1 MKELR
6 KRGSERHCKK
16 GGTDRKE
23 GRRKRAK
30 QAARERGGM
39 REKEGDAL
47 SRRRKPF
54 EGK

>member
-30 QAARERGGM
+30 QAARERGGQ
-39 REKEGDAL
+39 RDERKRRGCAL
-47 SRRRKPF
+47 SEKKTF
-54 EGK
+54 